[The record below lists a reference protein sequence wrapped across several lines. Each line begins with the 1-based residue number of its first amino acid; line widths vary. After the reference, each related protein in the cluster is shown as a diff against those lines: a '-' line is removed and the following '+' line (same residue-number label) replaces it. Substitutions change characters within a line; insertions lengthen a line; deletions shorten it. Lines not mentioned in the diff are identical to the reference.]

1 DLARGEAAASGAAN
15 GARGRAGHSDAAV
28 GGRERGGPIP
38 PVYRRLLAVAPRART
53 ALGIATGAG
62 LLAAA
67 LLVVQAWI
75 VADAVATRELALGLI
90 AVVAIRAALAGVVE
104 LAGRRAAEV
113 ALARLREL
121 VAGRALA
128 GRARDARRGDIAT
141 AATQG
146 LDALA
151 EYYARAVP
159 QLALAAAVPIG
170 VVAVIATRDLV
181 VGVLLA
187 ITLPIV
193 IVFMVLV
200 GRKSAEHARERQHA
214 LAVLGAH
221 FLEVVRGLPT
231 LRAHGREQAQAASL
245 QAVGERYRDE
255 SLGAL
260 RVAFLSALVLEFL
273 AMLGTAIA
281 AAVVGV
287 QLAEG
292 HLDLATGLFVLVL
305 APEVYTPL
313 RAAGARFHAAED
325 GAVAV
330 QRLFDLLD
338 EPAPF
343 ADSGTCA
350 PVAGPIVLRGV
361 GVDGHGRPDPLR
373 NLDLTIEPG
382 TSVAL
387 VGPSG
392 VGKSTL
398 LRLLAR
404 VQDPDTGTITIG
416 GIDARELDRDAWWR
430 QVTWL
435 DQRPPLP
442 TGTLGEALRLH
453 GGEPALRAADAEE
466 IIAAVPE
473 STRVGAGGRPFSRGQ
488 EQRLG
493 LAAALGADTPLLL
506 LDEPTAHLDH
516 ASTRRV
522 AEGILAAARGR
533 TLVVAT
539 HDARLASICDVVID
553 LAELARQEPA
563 RLEWTSGSLRAGL
576 VGRTG
581 AGSLRAADGA
591 TARRDARAGED
602 ARETRQLSLKR
613 DSPSLSSGGSGLS
626 LPGAHTDARPAREWP
641 KWAGVALG
649 VAGTLSA
656 LAVLATSGWLVTRA
670 AEQPPVLA
678 LLVGIVTV
686 RALGLVRSL
695 ARYGER
701 LASHDVALRQLA
713 EVRVGFFERLAARI
727 GRPGVPG
734 AADLLTRF
742 TSDVDE
748 LQHLHPR
755 VVLPAAVAAVASLA
769 VVVAAALILPET
781 ALVVAAGLA
790 TATVLVPLATHALA
804 RHSAPGKARAAFGA
818 ELVEALTLGPQ
829 LAVAGQGP
837 NRLQALTDAS
847 RTLARV
853 DRGQARAAAFGAV
866 TTTLAAGATLTGV
879 LAIGTQSDLATVW
892 LGALALLT
900 LGAFEAPA
908 ALPEAA
914 LRFIGVRAARERLA
928 AATAG
933 PPQLQ
938 RAGTEPLPRRATLTA
953 TGLVH
958 RPGGPGAPIV
968 LDGVDLTVNPGEHVA
983 IVGPS
988 GTGKTTLANL
998 LARLADPDAGTVAL
1012 GDVDLKDADPDAIR
1026 RHIRLAGQDAHLLA
1040 GTIAANVRIGRPEAT
1055 DHDVHRTLVEAGLA
1069 DWINALPDGIH
1080 TRVGEDGL
1088 AVSGGQRQ
1096 RIGLARA
1103 LISPAD
1109 IIILDE
1115 PTAMLD
1121 PDTARA
1127 VREDILVTD
1136 RTLIVITHDPTGLE
1150 AFDAVVELRDG
1161 SGYMRTSCAV
1171 SSSGSPLSV

>member
-1 DLARGEAAASGAAN
+1 MSALRRDDDERRRRAAARGDGAGRDGGAGRGGRAARRG
-15 GARGRAGHSDAAV
+15 GGRGR
-28 GGRERGGPIP
+28 GPLP
-38 PVYRRLLAVAPRART
+38 PVHLRLLSVAPRARA
-53 ALGIATGAG
+53 ALAIAAGAG

-67 LLVVQAWI
+67 LLVVQAWL
-75 VADAVATRELALGLI
+75 VADAVATRELAWGLLL
-90 AVVAIRAALAGVVE
+90 VVAARALLAGVTE

-113 ALARLREL
+113 ALSRLRER
-121 VAGRALA
+121 VAARALA

-159 QLALAAAVPIG
+159 QLALGAAVPIG

-181 VGVLLA
+181 VGVLLG

-193 IVFMVLV
+193 VVFMVLV

-292 HLDLATGLFVLVL
+292 HLDLAVGLFVLIL
-305 APEVYTPL
+305 APEVYAPL

-343 ADSGTCA
+343 TDSGNRL
-350 PVAGPIVLRGV
+350 PAGGAIVLRGV
-361 GVDGHGRPDPLR
+361 GVDGHGRPDPLHG
-373 NLDLTIEPG
+373 LDLTIEPG

-392 VGKSTL
+392 AGKSTL

-404 VQDPDTGTITIG
+404 VQDPDSGRITVG
-416 GIDARELDRDAWWR
+416 GVDVRNIDRNAWWHD
-430 QVTWL
+430 VTWL

-466 IIAAVPE
+466 IVAAVPE
-473 STRVGAGGRPFSRGQ
+473 TTRVGAGGRPFSRGQ

-493 LAAALGADTPLLL
+493 LAAALGSDAPLLL
-506 LDEPTAHLDH
+506 LDEPTAHLDQD
-516 ASTRRV
+516 STRRV

-539 HDARLASICDVVID
+539 HDARLASLCDVIVD
-553 LAELARQEPA
+553 LAALDPPRPDWV
-563 RLEWTSGSLRAGL
+563 WTSGSLRATR
-576 VGRTG
+576 VDATG
-581 AGSLRAADGA
+581 DGSLR
-591 TARRDARAGED
+591 
-602 ARETRQLSLKR
+602 TRQVLLKR
-613 DSPSLSSGGSGLS
+613 DSPASSSGGSGLS
-626 LPGAHTDARPAREWP
+626 LRGAPVAARPARQWP

-686 RALGLVRSL
+686 RALGLVRAL

-713 EVRVGFFERLAARI
+713 DVRVRFFERLAARI
-727 GRPGVPG
+727 GGPGVPG
-734 AADLLTRF
+734 AADLLARF

-755 VVLPAAVAAVASLA
+755 VVLPAAVAVVASLG
-769 VVVAAALILPET
+769 VVLAAGLILPVSALIL
-781 ALVVAAGLA
+781 AAGLA
-790 TATVLVPLATHALA
+790 VATLLVPAATHALA
-804 RHSAPGKARAAFGA
+804 RHTAPGKARAAFGA
-818 ELVEALTLGPQ
+818 QLVEALTFGPQ
-829 LAVAGQGP
+829 LAVAGQGAA
-837 NRLQALTDAS
+837 RLLALTDAS
-847 RTLARV
+847 RRLARI

-866 TTTLAAGATLTGV
+866 TTQLAAGATLAGV
-879 LAIGTQSDLATVW
+879 IAVGTASDLATVW
-892 LGALALLT
+892 LGALVLLT

-914 LRFIGVRAARERLA
+914 LRLIGVRAAKDRLA
-928 AATAG
+928 AATSG
-933 PPQLQ
+933 PERLARGQQ
-938 RAGTEPLPRRATLTA
+938 TGELPRVAALTA
-953 TGLVH
+953 TGIVH
-958 RPGGPGAPIV
+958 RPGGPGAPVV
-968 LDGVDLTVNPGEHVA
+968 LDGVDLAVEPGQHVA

-988 GTGKTTLANL
+988 GAGKSTLADL
-998 LARLADPDAGTVAL
+998 LTRLADPDAGTVAL
-1012 GDVDLKDADPDAIR
+1012 GGVDLKAVPAEQTR
-1026 RHIRLAGQDAHLLA
+1026 ERIRLAGQDAHLLA
-1040 GTIAANVRIGRPEAT
+1040 GTVAANVRIGRPEAG
-1055 DHDVHRTLVEAGLA
+1055 DADIIRALREAGLA
-1069 DWINALPDGIH
+1069 EWLAALPDGID
-1080 TRVGEDGL
+1080 TRVGEDGV

-1103 LISPAD
+1103 LISLAE
-1109 IIILDE
+1109 IIVLDE

-1121 PDTARA
+1121 PETARA
-1127 VREDILVTD
+1127 VREDILATD

-1150 AFDAVVELRDG
+1150 AFDAVLELRDG
-1161 SGYMRTSCAV
+1161 ALDAV
-1171 SSSGSPLSV
+1171 GGFALR